1 MSRRLSLKVG
11 QRNALVLARIQA
23 LKADHPFWGY
33 RRIWAQLRFAE
44 GLAVNKKRILRL
56 MREHGLLVR
65 GNPRLKA
72 TRTPTRSKPR
82 PPAPNQWWGID
93 MTKGDGR
100 AHRLDVCRHRAGL
113 VHEKDRRPLRGPPG
127 KNGAVAGR
135 AGLGRAAPVPPWKP
149 GPRAAPDE

>member
-56 MREHGLLVR
+56 MRGA
-65 GNPRLKA
+65 RLAGQGESSVEGDPHADAEQAAA
-72 TRTPTRSKPR
+72 T
-82 PPAPNQWWGID
+82 
-93 MTKGDGR
+93 
-100 AHRLDVCRHRAGL
+100 
-113 VHEKDRRPLRGPPG
+113 
-127 KNGAVAGR
+127 GAQSVVGH
-135 AGLGRAAPVPPWKP
+135 
-149 GPRAAPDE
+149 

>member
-11 QRNALVLARIQA
+11 QGNALVLARIQA

-65 GNPRLKA
+65 GNPRCQRRCYKSSNQ
-72 TRTPTRSKPR
+72 RTEKSSEHRVTMSLHRSSR
-82 PPAPNQWWGID
+82 RRR
-93 MTKGDGR
+93 DG
-100 AHRLDVCRHRAGL
+100 CC
-113 VHEKDRRPLRGPPG
+113 E
-127 KNGAVAGR
+127 GR
-135 AGLGRAAPVPPWKP
+135 TSW
-149 GPRAAPDE
+149 